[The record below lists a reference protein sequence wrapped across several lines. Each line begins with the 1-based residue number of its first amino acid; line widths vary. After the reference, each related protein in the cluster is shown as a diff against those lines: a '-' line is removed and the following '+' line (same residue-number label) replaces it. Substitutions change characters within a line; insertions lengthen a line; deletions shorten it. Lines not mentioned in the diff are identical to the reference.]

1 MMKAP
6 PLSTRYW
13 IRSSYRK
20 AEEMIKLSGHHPHHV
35 HDRSQAARGHWL
47 DQDLA
52 LSVLRLAPISV
63 SGFISGLDAA
73 GGEH

>member
-1 MMKAP
+1 
-6 PLSTRYW
+6 
-13 IRSSYRK
+13 
-20 AEEMIKLSGHHPHHV
+20 MIKLSGHHPHHV